1 MDKNSWLILFLKQFW
16 IFWLILFLT
25 IIKIIPLY
33 ITILLYLFF
42 CLYHK
47 ITSTTELIYTKNS
60 FMEEIINKSNL
71 SSYKFTP
78 SFFFPVTPLQFI
90 NLSRTKSPPKQKIT
104 VERKFIGSNG
114 VCIDWIK
121 YEGINTQNRP
131 ILIIFPGLTGCID
144 DAYVINIANECILNC
159 GFNVCIYQMRLLHDK
174 LKINKRYLFL
184 IDDIDETLDYIR
196 NEFGESIKIFGIGFS
211 YGANQLVKYL
221 GQKNNKKKKITA
233 GISISNPYEFIISAR
248 LAHDKIYN
256 RMLLMFLQKVVR
268 RTKKQLIDLNVNV
281 DLILNT
287 NQITDFDDFYTSYL
301 FGFRGADDYYRNI
314 SSVNDM
320 KNIDVPLL
328 CISAKDDQICFEE
341 SIPFEEV
348 KLNKNIALLLT
359 SHGTHSFFI
368 ESNGLFGLKV
378 KQWIIKPISAFFKSV
393 DNIDNMK
400 M

>member
-1 MDKNSWLILFLKQFW
+1 
-16 IFWLILFLT
+16 
-25 IIKIIPLY
+25 
-33 ITILLYLFF
+33 
-42 CLYHK
+42 
-47 ITSTTELIYTKNS
+47 
-60 FMEEIINKSNL
+60 
-71 SSYKFTP
+71 
-78 SFFFPVTPLQFI
+78 
-90 NLSRTKSPPKQKIT
+90 
-104 VERKFIGSNG
+104 
-114 VCIDWIK
+114 
-121 YEGINTQNRP
+121 
-131 ILIIFPGLTGCID
+131 
-144 DAYVINIANECILNC
+144 
-159 GFNVCIYQMRLLHDK
+159 MRLLHDK

-196 NEFGESIKIFGIGFS
+196 NEYGESIKIFGIGFS

-328 CISAKDDQICFEE
+328 CIHSKDDQICFKEG
-341 SIPFEEV
+341 IPFEEI

-359 SHGTHSFFI
+359 SHGSHSCFI
-368 ESNGLFGLKV
+368 ESEGLLGLFGLNV
-378 KQWIIKPISAFFKSV
+378 KQWIIKPVSKFLKTV
-393 DNIDNMK
+393 ENM
-400 M
+400 

>member
-33 ITILLYLFF
+33 ITILLYLLF

-104 VERKFIGSNG
+104 VERKFIGNNG

-121 YEGINTQNRP
+121 YEGINTQNKP

-196 NEFGESIKIFGIGFS
+196 NEYGESIKIFGIGFS

-359 SHGTHSFFI
+359 SHGTHSCFI

-378 KQWIIKPISAFFKSV
+378 KQWITKPISAFFKSV